1 MDPEIPKPLK
11 PNGRIKTDCETAE
24 YKLHSHHHFLW
35 ENFEYYSPISF
46 HINLL
51 LHSAKM
57 RFI

>member
-11 PNGRIKTDCETAE
+11 PNVSTETDSGTAQ
-24 YKLHSHHHFLW
+24 YKLHSYDHLLW
-35 ENFEYYSPISF
+35 EQFEYYSPISF
-46 HINLL
+46 HMNLL